1 MTELSQI
8 YHVQWQ
14 NLRNLTY
21 DYLDM
26 LEVDQ
31 LNLALPFPESRPI
44 RHQFWCMLGAQESY
58 LKVLQL
64 GEWQGFA
71 CSLDQ
76 LDKVSPA
83 IIKNHMKEAD
93 QILLEIITQRD
104 LQAPLKNGKRGH
116 EVVQRI
122 IEHEIIHHGQLINL
136 MFCHHLPIPLS
147 WADEWAL
154 AYDG

>member
-8 YHVQWQ
+8 YYDQWQ

-26 LEVDQ
+26 LKVDQ
-31 LNLALPFPESRPI
+31 LNLVLPFPESRPI
-44 RHQFWCMLGAQESY
+44 GHQFWCMLGAQESY
-58 LKVLQL
+58 LKVLQT
-64 GEWQGFA
+64 GQWQGFA

-76 LDKVSPA
+76 VDDVSPVV
-83 IIKNHMKEAD
+83 IKNRMKEAD
-93 QILLEIITQRD
+93 QALLQIIEQTD
-104 LQAPLKNGKRGH
+104 LHGILKNGKRRH

-122 IEHEIIHHGQLINL
+122 IEHEILHHGQLINL
-136 MFCHHLPIPLS
+136 MFCHHLPIPTA

-154 AYDG
+154 AYDE